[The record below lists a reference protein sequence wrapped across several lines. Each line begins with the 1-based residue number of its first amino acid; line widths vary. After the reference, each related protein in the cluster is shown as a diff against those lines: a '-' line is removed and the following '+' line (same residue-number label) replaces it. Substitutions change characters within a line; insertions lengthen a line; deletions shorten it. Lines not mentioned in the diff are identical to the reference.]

1 MKTKNGRSGQA
12 LLMASVSLFAML
24 GMMGLAV
31 DLGYGYYRRE
41 AAQTASDAAASA
53 VIKAAMSAS
62 PGSQTCGSLAVWCGS
77 PAGTA
82 TNCPSTAPTTFNT
95 SFDYGCRM
103 AALNGFVTTGS
114 QTVSIQA
121 NTTTSVPTVPG
132 TTVTYWATVRIT
144 ENEIPFF
151 GAPGNGV
158 LSSSSRSSAA
168 IVGSSG
174 SISNNCL
181 YVLDPTAKDALSMGN
196 GVSVTGSSCGV
207 YVNSNNATEAAL
219 ITGGATLHTTTFNSV
234 GGVTHNNGACIDT
247 PTGGCNSLTPTTGV
261 TAVADPFAS
270 LPAPTPTTPCINGN
284 YSAWQPSAYQV
295 SPGTYCNFNLS
306 NGMSAV
312 MAPGVYIINGS
323 SGFNIAN
330 GGGTLTA
337 TGGVMIYLTGGA
349 QVNISNGASV
359 TLTAQSS
366 GAYEGVLFYQDRTQ
380 AAGTSYFAGGANQK
394 LTGSLYFPKSL
405 LNIDNGTNSSTLGIV
420 ADKVNFQGG
429 AVLKQATSLSQTG
442 LGSAGTSQVAIIE

>member
-1 MKTKNGRSGQA
+1 MKIKTKNGRSGQA

-24 GMMGLAV
+24 GMMGLVV

-53 VIKAAMSAS
+53 VIEAAKTAS
-62 PGSQTCGSLAVWCGS
+62 PGSQSCGTNSVWCGS

-82 TNCPSTAPTTFNT
+82 TNCPATAPATLSTA
-95 SFDYGCRM
+95 FDYGCWM
-103 AALNGFVTTGS
+103 AAQNGFTTTGN

-132 TTVTYWATVRIT
+132 TTVSYWATVRIT
-144 ENEIPFF
+144 ENQFQLF
-151 GAPGNGV
+151 GANI

-168 IVGSSG
+168 IVGSAS

-181 YVLDPTAKDALSMGN
+181 YLLNSTAKDALNIGN
-196 GVSVTGSSCGV
+196 GAQVTTSSCGV
-207 YVNSNNATEAAL
+207 YVNSKNAEAAL
-219 ITGGATLHTTTFNSV
+219 VTGGAVLKSTTFNSV
-234 GGVTHNNGACIDT
+234 GAVVHNNGGCINT
-247 PTGGCNSLTPTTGV
+247 PTGSCNSLTPSTGV
-261 TAVADPFAS
+261 TAVVDPFLN
-270 LPAPTPTTPCINGN
+270 LPAPTPAGSCINGN
-284 YSAWQPSAYQV
+284 YTAWQPSAYQL

-323 SGFNIAN
+323 GGFNVAN

-349 QVNISNGASV
+349 QANITNGSSV

-366 GAYEGVLFYQDRTQ
+366 GSYQGVLFYQDRTQ
-380 AAGTSYFAGGANQK
+380 TAGTSTFAGGANQK
-394 LTGSLYFPKSL
+394 LTGSLYFPKSAL
-405 LNIDNGTNSSTLGIV
+405 TIDNGSNTSTLGIV
-420 ADKVNFQGG
+420 AGTVSFQGG

-442 LGSAGTSQVAIIE
+442 LGTAGTSSVAIIE

>member
-1 MKTKNGRSGQA
+1 MKTRNRRSGQV
-12 LLMASVSLFAML
+12 LLMATVSLFAML
-24 GMMGLAV
+24 GVMGLAV

-41 AAQTASDAAASA
+41 AAQTASDAAAAA
-53 VIKAAMSAS
+53 VIQAAIQAS
-62 PGSQTCGSLAVWCGS
+62 PGSQSCGSNSVWCGT

-82 TNCPSTAPTTFNT
+82 TNCPATAPTTLST
-95 SFDYGCRM
+95 AFDYGCKM

-121 NTTTSVPTVPG
+121 NTTSSAPTVPG
-132 TTVTYWATVRIT
+132 TTVSYWATVRIT
-144 ENEIPFF
+144 ESETPFF
-151 GAPGNGV
+151 HVSG
-158 LSSSSRSSAA
+158 LTTSSRSSAA
-168 IVGSSG
+168 IVGSAS

-181 YVLDPTAKDALSMGN
+181 YLLNGTAKDALNIGN
-196 GVSVTGSSCGV
+196 GASVTTSSCGV
-207 YVNSNNATEAAL
+207 YVNSNNAEAAL
-219 ITGGATLHTTTFNSV
+219 VTGGAVLHTTTFNSV
-234 GGVTHNNGACIDT
+234 GGVAHNNGGCIDT
-247 PTGGCNSLTPTTGV
+247 PTGSCNSLTPTTGV

-270 LPAPTPTTPCINGN
+270 LQAPTPAGSCINGN
-284 YSAWQPSAYQV
+284 YTAWQPSAYQL

-312 MAPGVYIINGS
+312 MAPGIYIINGS
-323 SGFNIAN
+323 SGFNVAN

-349 QVNISNGASV
+349 QVNISNGSSV

-366 GAYEGVLFYQDRTQ
+366 GPYQGVLFYQDRTQ
-380 AAGTSYFAGGANQK
+380 AAGTSNFAGGANQK

-405 LNIDNGTNSSTLGIV
+405 LNINNGSNTSTLGIV
-420 ADKVNFQGG
+420 AGTVSFQGG

-442 LGSAGTSQVAIIE
+442 LGTAGSSAAAIIE